1 MATTKV
7 KGTSKKIK
15 ELKGIEDIRPEK
27 ITDEQLK
34 KVQDTVNSINR
45 AQLEIGS
52 MELRKH
58 EMMHNI
64 AGLREQL
71 TSLQGEFEKDY
82 GTFDIDIQDG
92 TINYTKEN
100 GEADK
105 KD

>member
-15 ELKGIEDIRPEK
+15 ELKGIKPEK

-34 KVQDTVNSINR
+34 KIQDTVNGVNR

-52 MELRKH
+52 MEIRKH

-64 AGLREQL
+64 ANLRDKIALMQ
-71 TSLQGEFEKDY
+71 SEFEKEY
-82 GTFDIDIQDG
+82 GTFDINIQDG
-92 TINYTKEN
+92 TINH
-100 GEADK
+100 K
-105 KD
+105 KNVKTDQKNHYR

>member
-1 MATTKV
+1 MATSKT
-7 KGTSKKIK
+7 KGTNSKIK
-15 ELKGIEDIRPEK
+15 ELKGVKPEK

-34 KVQDTVNSINR
+34 KVQDTVNGINR

-58 EMMHNI
+58 ELMHNI
-64 AGLREQL
+64 ADARDSL
-71 TSLQGEFEKDY
+71 TLLQSEFEKEY
-82 GTFDIDIQDG
+82 GTYDINIQDG
-92 TINYTKEN
+92 TINYAKED